1 MYMSG
6 EGRSFSTPGYPANP
20 GVGTCSWNITVPQGE
35 FVKVTFWDFGEWC
48 PGNEAEVWDVTNS
61 TYRRLGSY
69 CHNYRV
75 NEFYSVGNNVLVR
88 FTSTYSKEYPGGFL
102 ASYEALKAVSAR
114 YSCTNGRYWW
124 SKKVVYLH
132 AHRGDFASYDYPL
145 SYPND
150 VKCSWKIKGR
160 AGYVIRITFHSFNM
174 GPKPDPFE
182 GDDCL
187 FADDYVR
194 IYESVYGD
202 EYCRRRC
209 SIIGKFCGFSP
220 PFVIQ
225 SNYSNVD
232 VHFEAGTTGRY
243 PGFHA
248 SYEQLINRMF
258 A

>member
-20 GVGTCSWNITVPQGE
+20 GVGTCAWNITVPQGE
-35 FVKVTFWDFGEWC
+35 FVKVTFWDLGEWC
-48 PGNEAEVWDVTNS
+48 PDNEAEVWDVTNS
-61 TYRRLGSY
+61 TYRRLGRY

-75 NEFYSVGNNVLVR
+75 NEFYSIGNNVLVR

-102 ASYEALKAVSAR
+102 ASYEALKAVPAR
-114 YSCTNGRYWW
+114 YSCTKGQYWW
-124 SKKVVYLH
+124 SKKVVYLP

-150 VKCSWKIKGR
+150 VKCSWKIEGR
-160 AGYVIRITFHSFNM
+160 AEYIIRITFHSFNL

-182 GDDCL
+182 GNDCL
-187 FADDYVR
+187 FAKDYVH
-194 IYESVYGD
+194 IAESVHED
-202 EYCRRRC
+202 RDSLWRS
-209 SIIGKFCGFSP
+209 SIGTFCGFSQ

-225 SNYSNVD
+225 SNYSYVYVD
-232 VHFEAGTTGRY
+232 FVTGTTGRY

-248 SYEQLINRMF
+248 SYEALINRMF